1 MKAILAVDANMGIG
15 VGNKLAFYNKD
26 DLKWFK
32 NYTLGKDCLVGYNTY
47 QHLPNLKGRKLHV
60 LCRGFKESLTPDD
73 LKKLKGYII
82 IGGAKTYKELADVTS
97 ECYITF
103 HNKANPECD
112 VFLDVYEVYKHL
124 DKRMVTFKNKD
135 FRIEKWSK

>member
-15 VGNKLAFYNKD
+15 VGNKLAFYNKE

-32 NYTLGKDCLVGYNTY
+32 NYTLGKVCWAGYNTFNN
-47 QHLPNLKGRKLHV
+47 LPPLVGREVAEFAPYMRAMMKNSPQYYTEHV
-60 LCRGFKESLTPDD
+60 
-73 LKKLKGYII
+73 I
-82 IGGAKTYKELADVTS
+82 IGGAKTYKTLADLTDT
-97 ECYITF
+97 CYITF
-103 HNKANPECD
+103 FNKANPECD
-112 VFLDVYEVYKHL
+112 IFLDVYEVYKHL